1 MHYIVSKF
9 FAHEKRRNVIL
20 TARTRTYVI
29 NALLLFVE
37 GLAEEMQ
44 DSSSVNCLAQTA
56 SENETRS
63 NLVKELLN

>member
-20 TARTRTYVI
+20 TATRTYVI

-44 DSSSVNCLAQTA
+44 DSSSVNCLAQTT
-56 SENETRS
+56 SEKGTRS
-63 NLVKELLN
+63 NLVKELIN

>member
-9 FAHEKRRNVIL
+9 FAQEKRRKVIL
-20 TARTRTYVI
+20 TATRTYVI

-44 DSSSVNCLAQTA
+44 DSSSVNCLAQTT
-56 SENETRS
+56 SENGTRS
-63 NLVKELLN
+63 NLVKELIN

>member
-20 TARTRTYVI
+20 TATRTYVI

-44 DSSSVNCLAQTA
+44 DSSSVNCLA
-56 SENETRS
+56 
-63 NLVKELLN
+63 